1 MKRTLGWVLAALVVL
16 AIALTLARAYNAR
29 NAPAPAP
36 ALAASPVAGQI
47 ELAATDVTPI
57 QLMDINEGLKV
68 TGVLKAV
75 NSAIVKARVAGELQ
89 MLTVREGDTV
99 TAGQV
104 LAQIDPREFQARLQ
118 QAQQQ
123 ADAALAQ
130 IDIAQRQFA
139 NNKALVDQGFISKT
153 ALDTSLSN
161 LQAAQATHRAA
172 LAFADIVRQSLN
184 DTVLKAPIA
193 GQVSQRLA
201 QPGERVG
208 VDARI
213 LEIVDLRQ
221 IELESNLPS
230 VELPN
235 LKLGQLAQLRVEG
248 AEGRVTGRLVR
259 VNPSAQLGTRTFVIY
274 LRIEQPAGQK
284 LALRQGLFAEGL
296 LNASSTR
303 VLAVPLKSVRTDQ
316 VLPFVQLVREG
327 KVHHQT
333 VTLGLRGM
341 ADSEEMVAVEGL
353 REGDL
358 LIKGATGLLRQGS
371 TVRFTPNTPAPAAAT
386 PPAAAGAA
394 R

>member
-29 NAPAPAP
+29 NAPAPA
-36 ALAASPVAGQI
+36 LAVSPVAGQI

-57 QLMDINEGLKV
+57 QLMDINQGLKV

-99 TAGQV
+99 SAGQV

-172 LAFADIVRQSLN
+172 LAFAEIVRQSLN

-193 GQVSQRLA
+193 GQVSQRMA

-230 VELPN
+230 VELPK
-235 LKLGQLAQLRVEG
+235 LKLGQLAQLRIEG
-248 AEGRVTGRLVR
+248 AVGPVTARLVR
-259 VNPSAQLGTRTFVIY
+259 VNPSAQLGTRTFLIY

-303 VLAVPLKSVRTDQ
+303 LLAVPLKSVRTDQ

-353 REGDL
+353 REGEL

-371 TVRFTPNTPAPAAAT
+371 TVLFTPNSPAPAAAS

>member
-1 MKRTLGWVLAALVVL
+1 MKRTLGWVFAALVLL
-16 AIALTLARAYNAR
+16 AIALALGRAYTAR
-29 NAPAPAP
+29 NAPAP

-47 ELAATDVTPI
+47 ELAATDVMSI
-57 QLMDINEGLKV
+57 QLMDITQGLRV

-89 MLTVREGDTV
+89 MLSVREGDTV

-248 AEGRVTGRLVR
+248 AEGRVTARLVR

-274 LRIEQPAGQK
+274 LRIEQPAGQPQ
-284 LALRQGLFAEGL
+284 ALRQGLFAEGL

>member
-1 MKRTLGWVLAALVVL
+1 MKRALGWATAALVVL
-16 AIALTLARAYNAR
+16 AIGLALGRAYKAR
-29 NAPAPAP
+29 NAPTP
-36 ALAASPVAGQI
+36 ALAVSPAAGQI
-47 ELAATDVTPI
+47 ELAATDVTSI
-57 QLMDINEGLKV
+57 QLMDITQGLRV
-68 TGVLKAV
+68 TGALKAV
-75 NSAIVKARVAGELQ
+75 NAAIVKARVAGELQ
-89 MLTVREGDTV
+89 MLNVREGDTV
-99 TAGQV
+99 AAGQV
-104 LAQIDPREFQARLQ
+104 LAKIDPSEFQARLQ

-248 AEGRVTGRLVR
+248 AEGRVTARLVR

-274 LRIEQPAGQK
+274 LRIEQPAGQPQ
-284 LALRQGLFAEGL
+284 ALRQGLFAEGL

-316 VLPFVQLVREG
+316 VQPFVQLVRQG

-341 ADSEEMVAVEGL
+341 AGSEDMVAVEGL
-353 REGDL
+353 VEGDL
-358 LIKGATGLLRQGS
+358 LIKGAIGLLRQGS
-371 TVRFTPNTPAPAAAT
+371 TVLFTPNTPAPAAAT
-386 PPAAAGAA
+386 LPSASGAA

>member
-193 GQVSQRLA
+193 GQVSQRMA

-230 VELPN
+230 VELPK
-235 LKLGQLAQLRVEG
+235 LKLGQLAQLRIEG
-248 AEGRVTGRLVR
+248 AEGRITARLVR
-259 VNPSAQLGTRTFVIY
+259 VNPSAQLGTRTFLIY

-303 VLAVPLKSVRTDQ
+303 LLAVPLKSVRTDQ

-353 REGDL
+353 REGEL

-371 TVRFTPNTPAPAAAT
+371 TVLFTPNSPAPAAAS

>member
-1 MKRTLGWVLAALVVL
+1 MKRTLGWVIAALGVL
-16 AIALTLARAYNAR
+16 AIALALGRAYTAR
-29 NAPAPAP
+29 NAPAP

-47 ELAATDVTPI
+47 ELAATDVISI
-57 QLMDINEGLKV
+57 QLMDITQGLKV

-75 NSAIVKARVAGELQ
+75 NSALVKARVAGELQ
-89 MLTVREGDTV
+89 MLSVREGDTV

-371 TVRFTPNTPAPAAAT
+371 TVRFTPNTPVPAAAT

>member
-1 MKRTLGWVLAALVVL
+1 
-16 AIALTLARAYNAR
+16 
-29 NAPAPAP
+29 
-36 ALAASPVAGQI
+36 
-47 ELAATDVTPI
+47 
-57 QLMDINEGLKV
+57 
-68 TGVLKAV
+68 
-75 NSAIVKARVAGELQ
+75 
-89 MLTVREGDTV
+89 MLSVREGDTV

-153 ALDTSLSN
+153 ALDTSLAN

-193 GQVSQRLA
+193 GQISQRLA

-230 VELPN
+230 VDASKV
-235 LKLGQLAQLRVEG
+235 KLGQLAQLRVEG
-248 AEGRVTGRLVR
+248 AEGRITGRLVR
-259 VNPSAQLGTRTFVIY
+259 VNPSAQLGTRTFMIY
-274 LRIEQPAGQK
+274 LKIEQPAGQK

-316 VLPFVQLVREG
+316 VLPFVQLAREG

-371 TVRFTPNTPAPAAAT
+371 TVLFTPNTPASAAAT

>member
-1 MKRTLGWVLAALVVL
+1 MKRALVWVFAALVVL
-16 AIALTLARAYNAR
+16 AIALALGRAYTAR
-29 NAPAPAP
+29 NAPAP
-36 ALAASPVAGQI
+36 ALAASPAAGQI
-47 ELAATDVTPI
+47 ELAATDVTSI
-57 QLMDINEGLKV
+57 QLMDITQGLRV

-89 MLTVREGDTV
+89 MLSVREGDTV

-139 NNKALVDQGFISKT
+139 NNKALVEQGFISKT

-172 LAFADIVRQSLN
+172 LAFADIARQSLN

-235 LKLGQLAQLRVEG
+235 LKLGQLAQLRIEG

-259 VNPSAQLGTRTFVIY
+259 VNPSAQAGTRTFMIY
-274 LRIEQPAGQK
+274 LRIEQPAGQPQ
-284 LALRQGLFAEGL
+284 ALRQGLFAEGL

-371 TVRFTPNTPAPAAAT
+371 KVLFTPNTPAPAAAT

>member
-1 MKRTLGWVLAALVVL
+1 MKRALGWATAALVVL
-16 AIALTLARAYNAR
+16 AIGLALGRAYKAR
-29 NAPAPAP
+29 NAPTP
-36 ALAASPVAGQI
+36 ALAVLPAAGQI
-47 ELAATDVTPI
+47 ELAATDVTSI
-57 QLMDINEGLKV
+57 QLMDITQGLRV
-68 TGVLKAV
+68 TGALKAV
-75 NSAIVKARVAGELQ
+75 NAAIVKARVAGELQ
-89 MLTVREGDTV
+89 MLNVREGDTV
-99 TAGQV
+99 AAGQV
-104 LAQIDPREFQARLQ
+104 LAKIDPSEFQARLQ

-184 DTVLKAPIA
+184 DTVLKAPIS
-193 GQVSQRLA
+193 GQVAQRLA
-201 QPGERVG
+201 QAGERVG

-221 IELESNLPS
+221 LELESYLPS
-230 VELPN
+230 VDVPK
-235 LKLGQLAQLRVEG
+235 LKLGQQAQLRVEG
-248 AEGRVTGRLVR
+248 AVGPVTARLVR
-259 VNPSAQLGTRTFVIY
+259 VNPSAQAGTRSVLIY
-274 LRIEQPAGQK
+274 LRVEQPAGQS

-316 VLPFVQLVREG
+316 VQPFVQLVREG

-341 ADSEEMVAVEGL
+341 AGSEDMVAVEGL
-353 REGDL
+353 VEGDL
-358 LIKGATGLLRQGS
+358 LIKGAIGLLRQGS
-371 TVRFTPNTPAPAAAT
+371 TVLFTPNTPAPAAAT
-386 PPAAAGAA
+386 LPSASGAA

>member
-1 MKRTLGWVLAALVVL
+1 MKRTLGWVLAVLVVL

-29 NAPAPAP
+29 NAPAP

-57 QLMDINEGLKV
+57 QFMDINEGLKV

-193 GQVSQRLA
+193 GQVSQRMA

-221 IELESNLPS
+221 IELESNLPA
-230 VELPN
+230 VELPK

-248 AEGRVTGRLVR
+248 AEGRVTARLVR
-259 VNPSAQLGTRTFVIY
+259 VNPSAQLGTRTFLIY

-353 REGDL
+353 REGEL

-371 TVRFTPNTPAPAAAT
+371 TVLFTPNSPAPAAAS

>member
-16 AIALTLARAYNAR
+16 AIALALGRAYTAR
-29 NAPAPAP
+29 NAPAP
-36 ALAASPVAGQI
+36 ALAASPVVGQI
-47 ELAATDVTPI
+47 ELAATDVLPV
-57 QLMDINEGLKV
+57 QLMDITQGLRV
-68 TGVLKAV
+68 TGTLKAV

-99 TAGQV
+99 SAGQV

-153 ALDTSLSN
+153 ALDTSLAN

-193 GQVSQRLA
+193 GQISQRLA

-230 VELPN
+230 VDASKV
-235 LKLGQLAQLRVEG
+235 KLGQLAQLRVEG
-248 AEGRVTGRLVR
+248 AEGRITGRLVR
-259 VNPSAQLGTRTFVIY
+259 VNPSAQLGTRTFMIY
-274 LRIEQPAGQK
+274 LKIEQPAGQK

-316 VLPFVQLVREG
+316 VLPFVQLAREG

-371 TVRFTPNTPAPAAAT
+371 TVLFTPNTPAPAAAT

>member
-1 MKRTLGWVLAALVVL
+1 MKRALGWAMAALVVL
-16 AIALTLARAYNAR
+16 AIALALGRAYTAR
-29 NAPAPAP
+29 NAPAP
-36 ALAASPVAGQI
+36 ALAASPAAGQI
-47 ELAATDVTPI
+47 ELAATDVTSI
-57 QLMDINEGLKV
+57 QLMDITQGLRV

-89 MLTVREGDTV
+89 MLSVREGDTV

-139 NNKALVDQGFISKT
+139 NNKALVEQGFISKT

-172 LAFADIVRQSLN
+172 LAFADIARQSLN

-235 LKLGQLAQLRVEG
+235 LKLGQLAQLRIEG

-259 VNPSAQLGTRTFVIY
+259 VNPSAQAGTRTFMIY
-274 LRIEQPAGQK
+274 LRIEQPAGQPQ
-284 LALRQGLFAEGL
+284 ALRQGLFAEGL

-371 TVRFTPNTPAPAAAT
+371 KVLFTPNTPAPAAAT

>member
-29 NAPAPAP
+29 NAPAPA
-36 ALAASPVAGQI
+36 LAVSPVAGQI

-57 QLMDINEGLKV
+57 QLMDINQGLKV

-99 TAGQV
+99 SAGQV

-172 LAFADIVRQSLN
+172 LAFAEIVRQSLN

-193 GQVSQRLA
+193 GQVSQRMA

-230 VELPN
+230 VELPK
-235 LKLGQLAQLRVEG
+235 LKLGQLAQLRIEG
-248 AEGRVTGRLVR
+248 AVGPVTARLVR
-259 VNPSAQLGTRTFVIY
+259 VNPSAQLGTRTFLIY

-353 REGDL
+353 REGEL

-371 TVRFTPNTPAPAAAT
+371 TVLFTPNSPAPAAAS

>member
-1 MKRTLGWVLAALVVL
+1 MKRTLGWVLAVLVVL

-29 NAPAPAP
+29 NAPAPA
-36 ALAASPVAGQI
+36 LAVSPVAGQI

-57 QLMDINEGLKV
+57 QLMDINQGLKV

-104 LAQIDPREFQARLQ
+104 LAKIDPREFEARLQ

-172 LAFADIVRQSLN
+172 LAFADVVRQSLN

-193 GQVSQRLA
+193 GQVSQRMA

-230 VELPN
+230 VELPK

-248 AEGRVTGRLVR
+248 AEGRVTARLVR
-259 VNPSAQLGTRTFVIY
+259 VNPSAQLGTRTFLIY

-284 LALRQGLFAEGL
+284 LVLRQGLFAEGL

-353 REGDL
+353 REGEL

-371 TVRFTPNTPAPAAAT
+371 TVLFTPNSPAPAAAS

>member
-16 AIALTLARAYNAR
+16 AIALALGRAYTAR
-29 NAPAPAP
+29 NAPAP
-36 ALAASPVAGQI
+36 ALAASPVVGQI
-47 ELAATDVTPI
+47 ELAATDVLPV
-57 QLMDINEGLKV
+57 QLMDITQGLRV
-68 TGVLKAV
+68 TGTLKAV

-89 MLTVREGDTV
+89 MLSVREGDTV

-104 LAQIDPREFQARLQ
+104 LAKIDPREFEARLQ

-153 ALDTSLSN
+153 ALDTSLAN

-193 GQVSQRLA
+193 GQISQRLA

-230 VELPN
+230 VDASKV
-235 LKLGQLAQLRVEG
+235 KLGQLAQLRVEG
-248 AEGRVTGRLVR
+248 AEGRITGRLVR
-259 VNPSAQLGTRTFVIY
+259 VNPSAQLGTRTFMIY
-274 LRIEQPAGQK
+274 LKIEQPAGQK

-316 VLPFVQLVREG
+316 VLPFVQLAREG

-371 TVRFTPNTPAPAAAT
+371 TVLFTPNTPVPAAAT
-386 PPAAAGAA
+386 PSAAAGAA

>member
-16 AIALTLARAYNAR
+16 AIALTLARDYNAR
-29 NAPAPAP
+29 NAPAP

-57 QLMDINEGLKV
+57 QLMDINQGLKV

-104 LAQIDPREFQARLQ
+104 LAKIDPREFEARLQ

-172 LAFADIVRQSLN
+172 LAFADVVRQSLN

-193 GQVSQRLA
+193 GQVSQRMA

-230 VELPN
+230 VELPK

-248 AEGRVTGRLVR
+248 AEGRVTARLVR
-259 VNPSAQLGTRTFVIY
+259 VNPSAQLGTRTFLIY

-303 VLAVPLKSVRTDQ
+303 LLAVPLKSVRTDQ

-353 REGDL
+353 REGEL

-371 TVRFTPNTPAPAAAT
+371 TVLFTPNSPAPSASS

>member
-1 MKRTLGWVLAALVVL
+1 MKRTLGWVIAALGVL
-16 AIALTLARAYNAR
+16 AIALALGRAYTAR
-29 NAPAPAP
+29 NAPAP
-36 ALAASPVAGQI
+36 ALAASPVSGQI
-47 ELAATDVTPI
+47 ELAATDVISI
-57 QLMDINEGLKV
+57 QLMDITQGLRV

-75 NSAIVKARVAGELQ
+75 NSALVKARVAGELQ
-89 MLTVREGDTV
+89 MLSAREGDTV

>member
-16 AIALTLARAYNAR
+16 AIALALGRAYTAR
-29 NAPAPAP
+29 NAPAP
-36 ALAASPVAGQI
+36 ALAASPVVGQI
-47 ELAATDVTPI
+47 ELAATDVLPV
-57 QLMDINEGLKV
+57 QLMDITQGLRV
-68 TGVLKAV
+68 TGTLKAV

-89 MLTVREGDTV
+89 MLSVREGDTV

-104 LAQIDPREFQARLQ
+104 LAKIDPREFEARLQ

-153 ALDTSLSN
+153 ALDTSLAN

-193 GQVSQRLA
+193 GQISQRLA

-230 VELPN
+230 VDASKV
-235 LKLGQLAQLRVEG
+235 KLGQLAQLRVEG
-248 AEGRVTGRLVR
+248 AEGRITGRLVR
-259 VNPSAQLGTRTFVIY
+259 VNPSAQLGTRTFMIY
-274 LRIEQPAGQK
+274 LKIEQPAGQK

-316 VLPFVQLVREG
+316 VLPFVQLAREG

-371 TVRFTPNTPAPAAAT
+371 TVLFTPNSPAPAAAT

>member
-16 AIALTLARAYNAR
+16 AIALALGRAYTAR
-29 NAPAPAP
+29 NAPAP
-36 ALAASPVAGQI
+36 ALAASPVVGQI
-47 ELAATDVTPI
+47 ELAATDVLPV
-57 QLMDINEGLKV
+57 QLMDITQGLRV
-68 TGVLKAV
+68 TGTLKAV

-89 MLTVREGDTV
+89 MLSVREGDTV

-104 LAQIDPREFQARLQ
+104 LAKIDPREFEARLQ

-153 ALDTSLSN
+153 ALDTSLAN

-193 GQVSQRLA
+193 GQISQRLA

-230 VELPN
+230 VDASKV
-235 LKLGQLAQLRVEG
+235 KLGQLAQLRVEG
-248 AEGRVTGRLVR
+248 AEGRVTARLVR
-259 VNPSAQLGTRTFVIY
+259 VNPSAQLGTRTFMIY
-274 LRIEQPAGQK
+274 LKIEQPAGQK

-316 VLPFVQLVREG
+316 VLPFVQLAREG

>member
-1 MKRTLGWVLAALVVL
+1 MKRTLGWVFAALVVL
-16 AIALTLARAYNAR
+16 AIALALGRAYTAR
-29 NAPAPAP
+29 NAPGP

-47 ELAATDVTPI
+47 ELAATDVISI
-57 QLMDINEGLKV
+57 QLMDITQGLRV

-89 MLTVREGDTV
+89 MLSVREGDTV

-248 AEGRVTGRLVR
+248 AEGRVTARLVR

-274 LRIEQPAGQK
+274 LRIEQPAGQPQ
-284 LALRQGLFAEGL
+284 ALRQGLFAEGL

-371 TVRFTPNTPAPAAAT
+371 TVRFTPNAPAPAAAT

>member
-1 MKRTLGWVLAALVVL
+1 MKRTLGWVIAALGVL
-16 AIALTLARAYNAR
+16 AIALALGRAYTAR
-29 NAPAPAP
+29 NAPAP
-36 ALAASPVAGQI
+36 ALAASPVSGQI
-47 ELAATDVTPI
+47 ELAATDVISI
-57 QLMDINEGLKV
+57 QLMDITQGLRV

-75 NSAIVKARVAGELQ
+75 NSALVKARVAGELQ
-89 MLTVREGDTV
+89 MLSVREGDTV

-248 AEGRVTGRLVR
+248 AEGRVTARLVR
-259 VNPSAQLGTRTFVIY
+259 VNPSAQLGTRTFLIY

-333 VTLGLRGM
+333 VSLGLRGM

-371 TVRFTPNTPAPAAAT
+371 TVLFTPNSPAPAAAS

>member
-1 MKRTLGWVLAALVVL
+1 MKRTLGWVFAALVVL
-16 AIALTLARAYNAR
+16 AIALALGRAYTAR
-29 NAPAPAP
+29 NAPAP

-47 ELAATDVTPI
+47 ELAATDVMSI
-57 QLMDINEGLKV
+57 QLMDITQGLRV

-75 NSAIVKARVAGELQ
+75 NSALVKARVAGELQ
-89 MLTVREGDTV
+89 MLSVREGDTV

-153 ALDTSLSN
+153 ALDTSLAN

-193 GQVSQRLA
+193 GQISQRLA

-230 VELPN
+230 VDASKV
-235 LKLGQLAQLRVEG
+235 KLGQLAQLRVEG
-248 AEGRVTGRLVR
+248 AEGRVTARLVR

-274 LRIEQPAGQK
+274 LKIEQPAGQK

-371 TVRFTPNTPAPAAAT
+371 KVLFTPNTPAPAAAT
-386 PPAAAGAA
+386 PPASAGAA

>member
-1 MKRTLGWVLAALVVL
+1 MKRTLGWVIAALGVL
-16 AIALTLARAYNAR
+16 AIALALGRAYTAR
-29 NAPAPAP
+29 NAPAP
-36 ALAASPVAGQI
+36 ALAASPVSGQI
-47 ELAATDVTPI
+47 ELAATDVMSI
-57 QLMDINEGLKV
+57 QLMDITQGLRV

-75 NSAIVKARVAGELQ
+75 NSALVKARVAGELQ
-89 MLTVREGDTV
+89 MLSVREGDTV

-358 LIKGATGLLRQGS
+358 LIKAAAGLLRQGS

>member
-1 MKRTLGWVLAALVVL
+1 MKRTLGWVIAALGVL
-16 AIALTLARAYNAR
+16 AIALALGRAYTAR
-29 NAPAPAP
+29 NAPAP
-36 ALAASPVAGQI
+36 ALAASPVSGQI
-47 ELAATDVTPI
+47 ELAATDVISI
-57 QLMDINEGLKV
+57 QLMDITQGLRV

-89 MLTVREGDTV
+89 MLSVREGDTV

-274 LRIEQPAGQK
+274 LRIEQPAGKPQT
-284 LALRQGLFAEGL
+284 LRQGLFAEGL

-358 LIKGATGLLRQGS
+358 LIKAAAGLLRQGS
-371 TVRFTPNTPAPAAAT
+371 SVRFTPNTPAPAAAT
-386 PPAAAGAA
+386 APAAAGAA

>member
-1 MKRTLGWVLAALVVL
+1 MKRALGWATAALVVL
-16 AIALTLARAYNAR
+16 AIGLALGRAYKAR
-29 NAPAPAP
+29 NAPTP
-36 ALAASPVAGQI
+36 ALAVSPAAGQI
-47 ELAATDVTPI
+47 ELAATDVTSI
-57 QLMDINEGLKV
+57 QLMDITQGLRV
-68 TGVLKAV
+68 TGALKAV
-75 NSAIVKARVAGELQ
+75 NAAIVKARVAGELQ
-89 MLTVREGDTV
+89 MLNVREGDTV
-99 TAGQV
+99 AAGQV
-104 LAQIDPREFQARLQ
+104 LAKIDPSEFQARLQ

-193 GQVSQRLA
+193 GQVSQRMA

-230 VELPN
+230 VELPK

-248 AEGRVTGRLVR
+248 AVGPVTARLVR
-259 VNPSAQLGTRTFVIY
+259 VNPSAQAGTRSVLIY
-274 LRIEQPAGQK
+274 LRIEQPAGQSM
-284 LALRQGLFAEGL
+284 ALRQGLFAEGL

-316 VLPFVQLVREG
+316 VQPFVQLVRQG

-341 ADSEEMVAVEGL
+341 AGSEDMVAVEGL
-353 REGDL
+353 VEGDL
-358 LIKGATGLLRQGS
+358 LIKGAIGLLRQGS
-371 TVRFTPNTPAPAAAT
+371 TVLFTPNTPAPPAAT
-386 PPAAAGAA
+386 LPSASGAA

>member
-1 MKRTLGWVLAALVVL
+1 MKRTLVWVFAALVVL
-16 AIALTLARAYNAR
+16 AIALALGRAYKAR
-29 NAPAPAP
+29 NAPAPALAVLP
-36 ALAASPVAGQI
+36 AAGQI
-47 ELAATDVTPI
+47 ELAATDVTSI
-57 QLMDINEGLKV
+57 QLMDITQGLRV

-89 MLTVREGDTV
+89 MLSVREGDTV

-139 NNKALVDQGFISKT
+139 NNKALVEQGFISKT

-235 LKLGQLAQLRVEG
+235 LKLGQLAQLRIEG

-259 VNPSAQLGTRTFVIY
+259 VNPSAQAGTRTFMIY
-274 LRIEQPAGQK
+274 LRIEQPAGQPQ
-284 LALRQGLFAEGL
+284 ALRQGLFAEGL

-371 TVRFTPNTPAPAAAT
+371 KVLFTPNTPAPAAAT

>member
-1 MKRTLGWVLAALVVL
+1 MKRALGWAMAALVVL
-16 AIALTLARAYNAR
+16 AIALALGRAYTAR
-29 NAPAPAP
+29 NAPAP
-36 ALAASPVAGQI
+36 ALAASPAAGQI
-47 ELAATDVTPI
+47 ELAATDVTSI
-57 QLMDINEGLKV
+57 QLMDITQGLRV

-89 MLTVREGDTV
+89 MLSVREGDTV

-139 NNKALVDQGFISKT
+139 NNKALVEQGFISKT

-235 LKLGQLAQLRVEG
+235 LKLGQLAQLRIEG

-259 VNPSAQLGTRTFVIY
+259 VNPSAQAGTRTFMIY
-274 LRIEQPAGQK
+274 LRIEQPAGQPQ
-284 LALRQGLFAEGL
+284 ALRQGLFAEGL

-371 TVRFTPNTPAPAAAT
+371 KVLFTPNTPAPAAAT

>member
-16 AIALTLARAYNAR
+16 AIALALGRAYTAR
-29 NAPAPAP
+29 NAPAP
-36 ALAASPVAGQI
+36 ALAASPVVGQI
-47 ELAATDVTPI
+47 ELAATDVLPV
-57 QLMDINEGLKV
+57 QLMDITQGLRV
-68 TGVLKAV
+68 TGTLKAV

-89 MLTVREGDTV
+89 MLSVREGDTV

-104 LAQIDPREFQARLQ
+104 LAKIDPREFEARLQ

-153 ALDTSLSN
+153 ALDTSLAN

-193 GQVSQRLA
+193 GQISQRLA

-230 VELPN
+230 VDASKV
-235 LKLGQLAQLRVEG
+235 KLGQLAQLRVEG
-248 AEGRVTGRLVR
+248 AEGRITGRLVR
-259 VNPSAQLGTRTFVIY
+259 VNPSAQLGTRTFMIY
-274 LRIEQPAGQK
+274 LKIEQPAGEK

-316 VLPFVQLVREG
+316 VLPFVQLAREG

-371 TVRFTPNTPAPAAAT
+371 TVLFTPNTPAPAAAT

>member
-1 MKRTLGWVLAALVVL
+1 MKRTLGWVFAALVVL
-16 AIALTLARAYNAR
+16 AIALALGRAYTAR
-29 NAPAPAP
+29 NTPAP
-36 ALAASPVAGQI
+36 ALAASPVTGQI
-47 ELAATDVTPI
+47 ELAATDVTTI
-57 QLMDINEGLKV
+57 QLMDITQGLRV

-89 MLTVREGDTV
+89 MLSVREGDTV

-139 NNKALVDQGFISKT
+139 NNKALVEQGFISKT

-259 VNPSAQLGTRTFVIY
+259 INPSAQLGTRTFVIY
-274 LRIEQPAGQK
+274 LRIEQPAGKPQ
-284 LALRQGLFAEGL
+284 ALRQGLFAEGL

-353 REGDL
+353 REGEL
-358 LIKGATGLLRQGS
+358 LIKGAAGLLRQGS
-371 TVRFTPNTPAPAAAT
+371 KVLFTPNTPAPAAAT
-386 PPAAAGAA
+386 LPAAAGAA